1 MVVGRVFPDVDVE
14 GAYDLLFVLDVK
26 LVFNRSQS
34 LIFQLSGILP

>member
-1 MVVGRVFPDVDVE
+1 MIVGRVFPDVDVE

-26 LVFNRSQS
+26 LVTNRSQS